1 MRFAPLAVLAALALP
16 LSPAGAQDDPRL
28 ASSRPLKG
36 VVELFT
42 SQGCSSCPPADAVF
56 EAYAGR
62 TDIVALSLPVDYW
75 DYIGW
80 KDTLA
85 SPRYTARQRAYARAR
100 GDGSVYTP
108 QVVVNG
114 VAHVVGSRKGEIE
127 GALALTGAAFQAN
140 QVPVRFWHEGG
151 SLIIQA
157 GEAPAGSTAADATIW
172 LAVVQK
178 SVEVPVK
185 RGENGGR
192 TLTYHNV
199 ARELTPVGTWK
210 GQPMSIQLART
221 ALMRP
226 DTEACAVL
234 LQQGEGGPIIGAAW
248 MGL

>member
-1 MRFAPLAVLAALALP
+1 MRFAPLAVIAALLAP
-16 LSPAGAQDDPRL
+16 PPAVAGDDPL
-28 ASSRPLKG
+28 LSSSRPLAG

-56 EAYAGR
+56 EAYASR
-62 TDIVALSLPVDYW
+62 ADIVALSLPVDYW

-85 SPRYTARQRAYARAR
+85 SPRNTARQRAYARAR

-108 QVVVNG
+108 QAVVNG
-114 VAHVVGSRKGEIE
+114 VAHVLGSSKSEIE
-127 GALALTGAAFQAN
+127 DALTRTGPAFQAA
-140 QVPVRFWHEGG
+140 QAPMRFWHEGG
-151 SLIIQA
+151 AVIIQA
-157 GEAPAGSTAADATIW
+157 GEAPPGSAATEATVW

-178 SVEVPVK
+178 TVSVSIK

-192 TLTYHNV
+192 TLTYYNV

-210 GQPMSIQLART
+210 GKPMSIQLART
-221 ALMRP
+221 AIMRP
-226 DTEACAVL
+226 DTEALAVL

-248 MGL
+248 MGP